1 VMLRVNEVNRG
12 RAHREAIAQPEAC
25 DQAERRGQAAK
36 LCPHCGSVLTYRRE
50 NTPGWVYRKFC
61 RKCGREFPL
70 RQAPDP
76 ACCLSCDMHTD
87 GKLGSCR
94 LFKDNDGVKD
104 EQCGAWSP
112 R

>member
-1 VMLRVNEVNRG
+1 MAQPSAAAKPATR
-12 RAHREAIAQPEAC
+12 REARAQT
-25 DQAERRGQAAK
+25 AK
-36 LCPHCGSVLTYRRE
+36 LCPDCGSVLTYRRE

-70 RQAPDP
+70 RQGTDP

-87 GKLGSCR
+87 GRLGSCR
-94 LFKDNDGVKD
+94 LFKDNDGVKND
-104 EQCGAWSP
+104 QCGAWSP

>member
-1 VMLRVNEVNRG
+1 MMLV
-12 RAHREAIAQPEAC
+12 
-25 DQAERRGQAAK
+25 
-36 LCPHCGSVLTYRRE
+36 CPDCGSVLTYRRE

-87 GKLGSCR
+87 GRLGSCR